1 MRHTFQR
8 HFGASGLQ
16 RMELLKGNKLF
27 LVHFSE
33 AAQKFPTTTPGR
45 LRELRHVENKCNRA
59 IFRML
64 LHRCDWVKSPSLG
77 RLLLFFSFSTYR
89 RQESE
94 RYHHQGFGTPPPPS
108 PGGMFVSPCVK

>member
-1 MRHTFQR
+1 MVFRKFKESLFFKIHLMRHTFQK

-33 AAQKFPTTTPGR
+33 AAPKFPTTTPGR

-59 IFRML
+59 IFRTL
-64 LHRCDWVKSPSLG
+64 CTGVTG
-77 RLLLFFSFSTYR
+77 
-89 RQESE
+89 
-94 RYHHQGFGTPPPPS
+94 
-108 PGGMFVSPCVK
+108 